1 MINSQQPKGSANTIG
16 RVRRSIFSDPIIP
29 RGESERKR
37 FLRRVLL
44 LHFRPATV
52 PDKTLRFSLT
62 WGLGGMAVV
71 LVLLQISTGVLLKFV
86 YEPTV
91 MAAYPSIQIL
101 IHEVPFGRLIRNLH
115 HWCAHLLVLVLLLHM
130 LRVFFTGAFHAPR
143 QFNWIFGLTMFG
155 IILVANFTG
164 YLLPWD
170 QLAYWAVTVSTG
182 MLEYWPWIGHPIQG
196 VILDGADIGPAT
208 LRFFFAVHTAIV
220 PVLLLL
226 FMGFHFWRIRKAG
239 GLVIP
244 RQPEQAPITQPN
256 RIPTIPN
263 LLLRETVVATTL
275 IAMMLVW
282 SVLVNAPLADPAN
295 PGLSPNPTKAP
306 WYFAGLQELLM
317 HFHPVFAVC
326 IIPAMMGLAFLAIPY
341 LKYESDTS
349 GVWFVSRTGRK
360 TGMMAA
366 VVALLVT
373 PLLILISEKL
383 MTPGREVSAILS
395 FFMSGLLPLVLLL
408 VISGIFIWFIKKRY
422 FATSNELVQAVFIL
436 FLTAFI
442 VLTMTSVWF
451 RGEGMTLTVPW

>member
-1 MINSQQPKGSANTIG
+1 MINSQQPKGSANIIG

-44 LHFRPATV
+44 LHFRPSTV

-86 YEPTV
+86 YEPTTI
-91 MAAYPSIQIL
+91 AAYSSIQTL
-101 IHEVPFGRLIRNLH
+101 IHDVPFGRLIRNLH
-115 HWCAHLLVLVLLLHM
+115 HWCAHLLVLIIALHM
-130 LRVFFTGAFHAPR
+130 LRVFFTGAFHPPR
-143 QFNWIFGLTMFG
+143 QFNWIIGFMMFST
-155 IILVANFTG
+155 ILAANFTG

-170 QLAYWAVTVSTG
+170 QLAYWAVTVSAG
-182 MLEYWPWIGHPIQG
+182 MLEYWPWIGYPFQS

-220 PVLLLL
+220 PIILLLL
-226 FMGFHFWRIRKAG
+226 MGFHFWRIRKVG

-244 RQPEQAPITQPN
+244 RQPGEASILRPS

-263 LLLRETVVATTL
+263 LILRETVVAISL
-275 IAMMLVW
+275 LAVVMVW

-306 WYFAGLQELLM
+306 WYFAGLQEMLM

-326 IIPAMMGLAFLAIPY
+326 IIPVMMGLAFLAIPY
-341 LKYESDTS
+341 LKYESDTG
-349 GVWFVSRTGRK
+349 GVWFVSRVGRK
-360 TGMMAA
+360 TGMVAA
-366 VVALLVT
+366 VIALLVT
-373 PLLILISEKL
+373 PLLILTSEKM
-383 MTPGREVSAILS
+383 MTPGREISAILS
-395 FFMSGLLPLVLLL
+395 FFMSGLLPLVLLF
-408 VISGIFIWFIKKRY
+408 VITVVFIWFIRKR
-422 FATSNELVQAVFIL
+422 
-436 FLTAFI
+436 
-442 VLTMTSVWF
+442 
-451 RGEGMTLTVPW
+451 